1 MRIAQDG
8 EIAQV
13 GEVTGEKAMSGRLL
27 GTADIA
33 RHCGV
38 TTETVVS
45 WIKSGKLNAC
55 STPGGRYRVA
65 ARDCVEFFTEYGMP
79 VPEDWIEYDHTSDQ
93 QVDEENSRMDQLV
106 LPKAGLPRLVEKL
119 RKSYRVFGPTPRG
132 NSSAFVEIEDIA
144 ELQLDYTTTILPPK
158 KFVLPPRE
166 ELLAFNTETSD
177 ATEPEPE
184 NEPVAVLGIH
194 PCDMQGIL
202 RLDFVFRRGLAESNY
217 LDRREKMLFIGVS
230 CNPDESCF
238 CSAVG
243 TNEFNEG
250 FDLFLTDIGQSYLV
264 NILTERGRDAVS
276 GLAMKAAD
284 DIDFSEAAK
293 ARGRCSKHAG
303 GEMLPSASTLPLLAK
318 DAEELD
324 LWDDVG
330 KRCLSCGTCNLVCP
344 TCYCFDVRDEL
355 ELDLKSGTRSR
366 FWDSCQLDE
375 FAEVA
380 GGESFREKRSNRQ
393 KHRFNR
399 KFRYLAG
406 EYGAPFCVGCGR
418 CIRQCVAKISILE
431 TANDLEAAVAS
442 L

>member
-1 MRIAQDG
+1 MTD
-8 EIAQV
+8 
-13 GEVTGEKAMSGRLL
+13 RLL
-27 GTADIA
+27 GTAEIA

-45 WIKSGKLNAC
+45 WIKSGKLKAC
-55 STPGGRYRVA
+55 STPGGRYRIA
-65 ARDCVEFFTEYGMP
+65 AKDCVEFFTEYGMP
-79 VPEDWIEYDHTSDQ
+79 VPEDWIRDDRGADQ
-93 QVDEENSRMDQLV
+93 QADEENSRMDQFV
-106 LPKAGLPRLVEKL
+106 LPKVSLPGLVEKL
-119 RKSYRVFGPTPRG
+119 RKSYRVFGPAPRG
-132 NSSAFVEIEDIA
+132 NSSAFVEIEDA
-144 ELQLDYTTTILPPK
+144 AGLQLDYTTTILPPK

-166 ELLAFNTETSD
+166 KLLEFNTETCL
-177 ATEPEPE
+177 AREPEPDGK
-184 NEPVAVLGIH
+184 PVAVLGIH

-202 RLDFVFRRGLAESNY
+202 RLDFVFRRGHVESNY
-217 LDRREKMLFIGVS
+217 FDRRDKMLFIGVS

-238 CSAVG
+238 CSALG
-243 TNEFNEG
+243 TNKFDEG

-264 NILTERGRDAVS
+264 DILTERGRDAVR

-284 DIDFSEAAK
+284 DIDFTEAAK
-293 ARGRCSKHAG
+293 ARDRCSNHAG
-303 GEMLPSASTLPLLAK
+303 GEMRPSASTLPLLAK
-318 DAEELD
+318 DAEDLD
-324 LWDDVG
+324 LWDEVG

-399 KFRYLAG
+399 KFRYFAG